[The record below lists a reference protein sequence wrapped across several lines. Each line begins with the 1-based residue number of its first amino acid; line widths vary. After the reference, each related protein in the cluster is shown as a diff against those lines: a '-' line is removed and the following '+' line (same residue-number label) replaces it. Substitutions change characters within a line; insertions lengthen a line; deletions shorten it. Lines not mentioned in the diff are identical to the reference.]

1 MSNIPLLNISVW
13 LIAKI
18 FVLVGFAIYNVFA
31 IVIVRQVKLM
41 TETVDVELNGFVK
54 LLSYA
59 HLAFAI
65 LVFILA
71 LVIL

>member
-13 LIAKI
+13 LVVKI
-18 FVLVGFAIYNVFA
+18 FTLIALALYNVFA

-41 TETVDVELNGFVK
+41 TDALEVGFEALVK